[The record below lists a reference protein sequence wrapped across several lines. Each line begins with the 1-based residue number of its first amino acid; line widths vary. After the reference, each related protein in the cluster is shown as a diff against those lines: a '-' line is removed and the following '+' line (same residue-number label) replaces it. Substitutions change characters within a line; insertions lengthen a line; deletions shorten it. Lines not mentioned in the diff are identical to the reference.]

1 MLPVGAAL
9 VAAAGWIVGLG
20 GMGMGVSRGIWL
32 GGMDVSMAAGGR
44 GVALGGTD
52 IAAVAT
58 GAVSPI
64 GAVGL
69 GGTDVAGFLDG
80 ADPGKTQLAK
90 SITKMTDE
98 TKIEP
103 DLDGKT
109 GRLGDMGHSSF
120 RIKPA

>member
-44 GVALGGTD
+44 GV
-52 IAAVAT
+52 
-58 GAVSPI
+58 I

-69 GGTDVAGFLDG
+69 GGMDVAGFLDG